1 MKHRLVTAGL
11 VAFTLSASMSPAA
24 RSHDRD
30 WDPARAEQH
39 LEVVAQRLEL
49 TEEQKL
55 QLRPIVEE
63 HLARAKTVRDKYPA
77 ETSRTQKREMFQELH
92 SVREAYDVKVREV
105 LNEEQLKEWEHMRSE
120 RRERM
125 REHRKESRPEPT

>member
-1 MKHRLVTAGL
+1 MKHRIVTVGL
-11 VAFTLSASMSPAA
+11 VAFTLTASMSPAA

-39 LEVVAQRLEL
+39 MEEVAQRLKL

-63 HLARAKTVRDKYPA
+63 HVAKAKSVRDRYPA
-77 ETSRTQKREMFQELH
+77 ETPRAQKREMFQELH
-92 SVREAYDVKVREV
+92 SVREAYDAKVRDV
-105 LNEEQLKEWEHMRSE
+105 LNEEQRKEWERMRSE

-125 REHRKESRPEPT
+125 REHGREMHREST